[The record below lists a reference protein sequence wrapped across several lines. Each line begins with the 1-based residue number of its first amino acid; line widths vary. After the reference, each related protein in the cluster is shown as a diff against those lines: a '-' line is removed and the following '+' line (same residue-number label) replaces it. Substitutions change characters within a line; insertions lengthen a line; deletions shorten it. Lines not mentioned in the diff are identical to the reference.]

1 MKFYR
6 RKCCGAFP
14 DGNAPYSVVGKQRV
28 LVHHKIYMTKKEE
41 YGIIKIYV
49 L

>member
-1 MKFYR
+1 MGCFR
-6 RKCCGAFP
+6 MGMP
-14 DGNAPYSVVGKQRV
+14 LILLWGNKEF